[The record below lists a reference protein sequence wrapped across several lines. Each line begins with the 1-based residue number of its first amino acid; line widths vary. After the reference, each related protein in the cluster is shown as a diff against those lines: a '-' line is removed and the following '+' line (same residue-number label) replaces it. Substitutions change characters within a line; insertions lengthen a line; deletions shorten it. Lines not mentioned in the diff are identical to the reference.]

1 MVSIVEWVRLFEFCL
16 VNGFLVRKMG
26 YFVVYLGLFSSLSEE
41 RVLFMLY
48 NIFFFWISLNG
59 LDGWILIVLF
69 FFIYLLIFIGFL
81 YKYI

>member
-48 NIFFFWISLNG
+48 NIFFIE
-59 LDGWILIVLF
+59 
-69 FFIYLLIFIGFL
+69 
-81 YKYI
+81 